1 MAASS
6 VAQKLQ
12 IKGGNRVAIIS
23 VPGDYGEIVGNLP
36 EGITLSEGTAGE
48 FDVVHGFFTMH
59 AELADRLEELKRA
72 MGTSGI
78 LWISYPKTSA
88 KVETDLNRDILRRY
102 LGENGLRAISLISI
116 DNKWSAMRLKKIS

>member
-23 VPGDYGEIVGNLP
+23 VPGDYGEIVGSLP

-59 AELADRLEELKRA
+59 AELADRLEELKLA
-72 MGTSGI
+72 MGATGI
-78 LWISYPKTSA
+78 LWISYPKRST
-88 KVETDLNRDILRRY
+88 KIETDLNRDILRSY
-102 LGENGLRAISLISI
+102 LGKNGLRAISLISV
-116 DNKWSAMRLKKIS
+116 DNTWSAMRLKKIS